1 MIMKTI
7 LITIISLF
15 SIKSCFNSNSF
26 KLIVAMEDAADLKAG
41 NKVKCKGVEVGE
53 VNNIQIVGNKVYA
66 EIGLNNDFHPVK
78 GTTAQVNFENLLG
91 GKSLVLYPAETIE
104 MLASG
109 DTIYATKNESMGI
122 IEDVLKKNIPIDS
135 IMGNFNLDSI
145 GSELLKDTAS
155 INKMKDAAEKIFKLK
170 DLIQ

>member
-1 MIMKTI
+1 
-7 LITIISLF
+7 
-15 SIKSCFNSNSF
+15 
-26 KLIVAMEDAADLKAG
+26 MEDAADLKAG

-53 VNNIQIVGNKVYA
+53 VNNIQIVGNKVVA
-66 EIGLNNDFHPVK
+66 EININNDFHPVK

-91 GKSLVLYPAETIE
+91 GKSLVLYPAETME

-145 GSELLKDTAS
+145 GSELMKDTAS
-155 INKMKDAAEKIFKLK
+155 INKMKETAEKIFKLK